1 MVKALRT
8 GGAYILLN
16 GENGN
21 FLQRKRQN
29 SLHVITE
36 GPDDSQGARNEEFI
50 VDITNSD
57 PLTITLTFG
66 SGPDQLTL
74 ESSVDNSNVIIEP
87 DGQGYDPQQWEV
99 RELGSGIY
107 SDFVKLI
114 NISTNT
120 CLDLSNGTGSRV
132 VGAKRSG
139 NPSQLWNMIL
149 IPSSLTPSELRSRK
163 AAEQQKFQQAKDAE
177 KAQQLTNVPNSGGLG
192 YIPTDEYNRIVRS
205 WGYPGVR

>member
-107 SDFVKLI
+107 RFGFFVNLLSPL
-114 NISTNT
+114 STHPP
-120 CLDLSNGTGSRV
+120 L
-132 VGAKRSG
+132 
-139 NPSQLWNMIL
+139 
-149 IPSSLTPSELRSRK
+149 
-163 AAEQQKFQQAKDAE
+163 
-177 KAQQLTNVPNSGGLG
+177 
-192 YIPTDEYNRIVRS
+192 
-205 WGYPGVR
+205 